1 MKKRTTP
8 RIDFNPRA
16 LNLRLIAG
24 TILIAAS
31 FFSAYLISQS
41 NNRMITVW
49 SASNDL
55 APGRIIEDADVA
67 PVQVSMPKGASLYL
81 DANYSI
87 VGSQVLRTVGS
98 SELIPTYSLSKESQL
113 NYKKVPIS
121 LSRFRLPIGVK
132 SGSIVDIYIIPR
144 EQLNGNLEGPK
155 LKRSQL
161 LLPTISVDAIDMEAS
176 KLGGEIGMTILVPA
190 SQVSEVVSAMSDSEF
205 IVVRSN

>member
-1 MKKRTTP
+1 MKKRTPP

-55 APGRIIEDADVA
+55 APGRIIEDADVV
-67 PVQVSMPKGASLYL
+67 PVQVLMPNSASLYL
-81 DANYSI
+81 DAHYSSE
-87 VGSQVLRTVGS
+87 GSQVLRAVGS

-121 LSRFRLPIGVK
+121 LSRLRLPIGVK

-144 EQLNGNLEGPK
+144 EQLNGNLEAPK

-161 LLPTISVDAIDMEAS
+161 LLPTISVDAIDIEAS

>member
-8 RIDFNPRA
+8 RIYFNPRT

-31 FFSAYLISQS
+31 FASAYLISQS

-144 EQLNGNLEGPK
+144 EQLNGNLEGPN

-161 LLPTISVDAIDMEAS
+161 LLPTISVDAIDIEAS

>member
-8 RIDFNPRA
+8 RIYFNPRT

-31 FFSAYLISQS
+31 FASAYLISQS

-190 SQVSEVVSAMSDSEF
+190 SQVSEIVSAMSDSEF

>member
-55 APGRIIEDADVA
+55 APGRIIEDADVV
-67 PVQVSMPKGASLYL
+67 PVQISMPNSASLYL
-81 DANYSI
+81 DAHNSI
-87 VGSQVLRTVGS
+87 VGSQVLRAVGS

-121 LSRFRLPIGVK
+121 LSRLRLPIGVK

-144 EQLNGNLEGPK
+144 EQLNGNLEAPK

-161 LLPTISVDAIDMEAS
+161 LLPTISVDAIDIEAS

>member
-55 APGRIIEDADVA
+55 APGRIIEDADVV
-67 PVQVSMPKGASLYL
+67 PVQVSMPNSASLYL
-81 DANYSI
+81 DAHYSI
-87 VGSQVLRTVGS
+87 VGSQVLRAVGS
-98 SELIPTYSLSKESQL
+98 SELIPTYSLSKDSQL

-121 LSRFRLPIGVK
+121 LSRLRLPIGVK

-144 EQLNGNLEGPK
+144 EQLNGNLEAPK

-161 LLPTISVDAIDMEAS
+161 LLPTISVDAIDIEAS